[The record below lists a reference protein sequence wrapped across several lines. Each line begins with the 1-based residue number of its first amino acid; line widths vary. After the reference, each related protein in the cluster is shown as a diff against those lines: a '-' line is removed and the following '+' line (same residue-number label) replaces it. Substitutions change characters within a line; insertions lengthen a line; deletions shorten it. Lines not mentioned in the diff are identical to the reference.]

1 MHKGHREWENLRH
14 QDLYLTKP
22 QRVLDLNGI
31 VEFKKYQIKAP
42 WRPKIIYKTM
52 DKNKYIWE
60 KQNKTKTLQTDTINS
75 TYGAL
80 DTKL

>member
-1 MHKGHREWENLRH
+1 
-14 QDLYLTKP
+14 
-22 QRVLDLNGI
+22 
-31 VEFKKYQIKAP
+31 
-42 WRPKIIYKTM
+42 M

>member
-1 MHKGHREWENLRH
+1 MHKGHREWENKRH

-31 VEFKKYQIKAP
+31 VEFKKISNKGTLKT
-42 WRPKIIYKTM
+42 KIIYKTM